1 MKKRAS
7 NMKKVLTVFLL
18 VLVLMCLGSSAR
30 AVTWSFDFES
40 LDGSMDIWGPELPAV
55 ETEAIEYD
63 YQWEL
68 TDAQLRI
75 EGDGLLGGSEWIP
88 ILNILQPEDKF
99 GSGTE
104 GPLQFMLSPIH
115 IDAPGITADMRLGVL
130 KGGLLTDGQATG
142 ILNNITFGTIGT
154 DPVYDVTGVRI
165 AGDFTVN
172 PVPEPASIALLSLG
186 VIAVLTKRR
195 SRKI

>member
-1 MKKRAS
+1 
-7 NMKKVLTVFLL
+7 MKKVLTVFSL
-18 VLVLMCLGSSAR
+18 VLLLMCLGSSAR

-40 LDGSMDIWGPELPAV
+40 LNGSMDTWGPEPPVV

-75 EGDGLLGGSEWIP
+75 EHETLPGGVEWIP

-104 GPLQFMLSPIH
+104 GPLPFILSPIH

-142 ILNNITFGTIGT
+142 ILNNITFGTIGS

-165 AGDFTVN
+165 WGDFTVT
-172 PVPEPASIALLSLG
+172 PVPEPVSIALLSLG
-186 VIAVLTKRR
+186 VLTVLTKRR
-195 SRKI
+195 ARKI